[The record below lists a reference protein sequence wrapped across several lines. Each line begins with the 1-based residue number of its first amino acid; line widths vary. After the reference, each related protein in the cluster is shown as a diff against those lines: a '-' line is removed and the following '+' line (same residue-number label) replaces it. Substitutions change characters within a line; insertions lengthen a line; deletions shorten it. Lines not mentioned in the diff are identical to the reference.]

1 MLEEFEYEVEHRTGK
16 CIKHVALSRFL
27 VMIIEDTMLALIKNE
42 QNKEERLYI
51 IKQLLVKKSYKNYLI
66 EN

>member
-42 QNKEERLYI
+42 QNKEERVY
-51 IKQLLVKKSYKNYLI
+51 Y
-66 EN
+66 